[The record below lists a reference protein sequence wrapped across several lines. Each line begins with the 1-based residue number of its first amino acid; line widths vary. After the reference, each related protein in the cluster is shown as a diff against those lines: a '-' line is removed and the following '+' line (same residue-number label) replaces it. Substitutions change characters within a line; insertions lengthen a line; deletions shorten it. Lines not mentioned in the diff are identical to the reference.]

1 MILLTFTVYL
11 RLESTSIQLAFYT
24 GANIHKI
31 IAHEHTHTHTSFCR
45 PKISH
50 RLHNHKYSMHVPFQ
64 IHTHTNAHKCMHTH
78 GTGIFTVHAYTSII
92 RSQSPAC
99 PIFPSSPAPLHK
111 QADGETALAHQ
122 RQRAPCLRTTPSINT
137 CNTTFPGPLGPGISE
152 EHGLVI
158 SR

>member
-11 RLESTSIQLAFYT
+11 RLESTSIWLAFYT

-31 IAHEHTHTHTSFCR
+31 IAHEHTHTHIFLQTQNLPPPAQS
-45 PKISH
+45 
-50 RLHNHKYSMHVPFQ
+50 Q
-64 IHTHTNAHKCMHTH
+64 IFNACALSNSHTHKCTQMHAHTWDRHIH
-78 GTGIFTVHAYTSII
+78 SVHAHTSII
-92 RSQSPAC
+92 RNQSPAC

-111 QADGETALAHQ
+111 GADGETALAHQ

-137 CNTTFPGPLGPGISE
+137 CNATFPGPLGLGISE